1 MLQRYVQQWAEG
13 AGNTE
18 AGMGNDG
25 AEGQTLWEKPLN
37 VLNIMTEEE
46 AQSISSVD
54 AGPKRGRAI
63 KAVCRKYEA
72 DIKAIL
78 AERQVTESLRFDP
91 KMKEKG

>member
-1 MLQRYVQQWAEG
+1 
-13 AGNTE
+13 
-18 AGMGNDG
+18 
-25 AEGQTLWEKPLN
+25 
-37 VLNIMTEEE
+37 MTEEE

-78 AERQVTESLRFDP
+78 AERRVTESLRFDP